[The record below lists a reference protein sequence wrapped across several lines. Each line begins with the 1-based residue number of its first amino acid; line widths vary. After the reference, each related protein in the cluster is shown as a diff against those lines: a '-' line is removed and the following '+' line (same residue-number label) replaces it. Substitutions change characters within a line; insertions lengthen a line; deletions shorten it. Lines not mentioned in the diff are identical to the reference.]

1 MQQKDKIYEFALFS
15 LNKSKYNQYLTNYPD
30 FQKFAGSLKGFNA
43 LMTFQ
48 DLENKLVILD
58 HAIWNSISDVQE
70 ADKEIQSNPKCKKL
84 LDPMEQVLLFENTI
98 LVNERRNTDVD
109 NYGIL
114 ELNVVEVEE
123 NVVDDY
129 LEAKQILFDKIINEA
144 DGLLFI
150 ESFKSIISENT
161 YIEKLGWLSKEFAD
175 TAYKRFKN
183 STEFQKY
190 NKLIKEMK
198 FFHQMKP
205 LEILK

>member
-30 FQKFAGSLKGFNA
+30 FQKFTGSLKGFNA

-175 TAYKRFKN
+175 TAYKRFKY